1 MNFNMEKLQEPLLKV
16 SAWVEGNTILQ
27 TIKNA
32 FIRIIPFTVVG
43 SFSNLIQM
51 QLNALIENRGVTNE
65 LVVKLSQLFGYLNTA
80 TLGIVGLIV
89 VFSSAYSL
97 AMELKKDKKNENMNP
112 VIATILAFSSYFIMV
127 PNNVNFNDPA
137 AEVIEGFSNS
147 FFSFEGM
154 FTGLIVGMLAVFLFS
169 RFTRS
174 KLTIKM
180 PGNVPPNVFDSF
192 FSLIPITGVLL
203 SFGIVRIIIE
213 TLGYASLLQLI
224 SEVLIEP
231 LLTVGTGLPAIL
243 LVILIQQILWFVG
256 LHGFNIV
263 WGVVSSFWLPLYL
276 EIGAKFAENQS
287 FEGIPIAPNTMTNVY
302 AMIGGSGATFGLIL
316 AMLIFAK
323 KGQAQYELAKLSF
336 VPGLFGINEP
346 VIFGLPI
353 VLNPVMFIPWILV
366 PMLNAIVAYVV
377 TKIGWVVPL
386 VVLNAG
392 NEPIFVS
399 TWITGAFHLSP
410 VVLTLVLVIIDT
422 IIYAPFVIINQRNAE
437 KDVA

>member
-1 MNFNMEKLQEPLLKV
+1 M
-16 SAWVEGNTILQ
+16 G
-27 TIKNA
+27 
-32 FIRIIPFTVVG
+32 
-43 SFSNLIQM
+43 
-51 QLNALIENRGVTNE
+51 
-65 LVVKLSQLFGYLNTA
+65 
-80 TLGIVGLIV
+80 
-89 VFSSAYSL
+89 
-97 AMELKKDKKNENMNP
+97 
-112 VIATILAFSSYFIMV
+112 
-127 PNNVNFNDPA
+127 
-137 AEVIEGFSNS
+137 
-147 FFSFEGM
+147 
-154 FTGLIVGMLAVFLFS
+154 S
-169 RFTRS
+169 RFFILVT
-174 KLTIKM
+174 
-180 PGNVPPNVFDSF
+180 
-192 FSLIPITGVLL
+192 
-203 SFGIVRIIIE
+203 
-213 TLGYASLLQLI
+213 TLFRN
-224 SEVLIEP
+224 
-231 LLTVGTGLPAIL
+231 
-243 LVILIQQILWFVG
+243 WC
-256 LHGFNIV
+256 
-263 WGVVSSFWLPLYL
+263 
-276 EIGAKFAENQS
+276 KFAESQS